1 MYTKYTFETKR
12 PATNNATN
20 LEFVAFPSSRAFAI
34 CAEHQRHDTMG
45 TDNGQKADAA
55 KTKPNGMPDMSDTKG
70 GAGILVSLLH
80 VSTFPSVLSTRR
92 SVNVLPAG

>member
-1 MYTKYTFETKR
+1 M
-12 PATNNATN
+12 
-20 LEFVAFPSSRAFAI
+20 AFPGLSDLEI
-34 CAEHQRHDTMG
+34 CEEHQRHDTMG

-80 VSTFPSVLSTRR
+80 VSSFPSDLSTRR